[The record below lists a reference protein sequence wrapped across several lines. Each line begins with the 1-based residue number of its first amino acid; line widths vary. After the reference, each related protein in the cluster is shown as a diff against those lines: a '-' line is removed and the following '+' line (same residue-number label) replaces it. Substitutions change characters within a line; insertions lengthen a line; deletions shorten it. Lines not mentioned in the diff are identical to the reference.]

1 MQQKLFDIKPMRVTR
16 PTAYTVNPE
25 VIYSKIAERIVD
37 WDNSIKIEEAI
48 KDLKETFSIW
58 ELVNSD
64 GYEISRSLERHCGYH
79 PDSQLVEEADSFCW
93 IVREIVDNAVKKW
106 VADCQ
111 ITPKFSVGNIVKFK
125 SDNINQT
132 NGVIKRIDFDKAE
145 YIISLISEKDGS
157 RGYVINFE
165 DVEDDFFDPKHW
177 S

>member
-16 PTAYTVNPE
+16 PTAYTIE
-25 VIYSKIAERIVD
+25 SEDIYSKIAERIVD

-64 GYEISRSLERHCGYH
+64 GYEISRSFERHRGYR

-106 VADCQ
+106 VVDCQ
-111 ITPKFSVGNIVKFK
+111 ITPKFSVGDIVKFK
-125 SDNINQT
+125 PDNVSEVDGIIKGIDINEARYT
-132 NGVIKRIDFDKAE
+132 
-145 YIISLISEKDGS
+145 ISPISEKNNT

-165 DVEDDFFDPKHW
+165 DVEEDFFDSKHW